1 MTKDDKQLKEA
12 LLNELAGNIASLQGK
27 ATTTVDGLK
36 EDEISLIKECIY
48 DLNTLKDLVKG
59 DD

>member
-12 LLNELAGNIASLQGK
+12 LLNELTNNIASLKGE
-27 ATTTVDGLK
+27 ATTTVDGHRVN
-36 EDEISLIKECIY
+36 DISLIDDSIS
-48 DLNTLKDLVKG
+48 DLKSLKNLLKG